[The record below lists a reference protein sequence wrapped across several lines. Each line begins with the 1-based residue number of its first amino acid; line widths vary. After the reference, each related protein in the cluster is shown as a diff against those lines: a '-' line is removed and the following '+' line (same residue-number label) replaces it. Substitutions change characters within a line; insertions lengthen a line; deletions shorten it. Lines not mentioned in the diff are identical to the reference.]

1 MQIIQSNIANLPTK
15 YGNFKIKAYKQNSQ
29 EHLALMSEN
38 FNPNETINLRI
49 HSECLTGDVFG
60 SIKCDCQKQLEL
72 AISYISKNGGMIIY
86 HRQEGRNIGLLNKVN
101 AYSLQDSGKDT
112 IEANLALG
120 FKEDEREY
128 SIVEYILKDLGVKK
142 INILTNNPSKIE
154 FLEKIEKLEIVG
166 RIPTIVEPNCYNKDY
181 LRTKK
186 EQMGHM
192 L

>member
-1 MQIIQSNIANLPTK
+1 MQIFKSNIASLPTK
-15 YGNFKIKAYKQNSQ
+15 HGNFKIKAYKQNDQ
-29 EHLALMSEN
+29 EHLVLMSED
-38 FNPNETINLRI
+38 FNSKDTINLRV

-72 AISYISKNGGMIIY
+72 AIKYIAQNGGMIIY

-101 AYSLQDSGKDT
+101 AYSLQDAGKDT

-128 SIVEYILKDLGVKK
+128 SIVEYILKDLNIKK
-142 INILTNNPSKIE
+142 INILTNNPAKIE
-154 FLEKIEKLEIVG
+154 FLENIKDLKIAK
-166 RIPTIVEPNCYNKDY
+166 RIPAIIEPNCYNKDY

>member
-1 MQIIQSNIANLPTK
+1 MQIIKSNIASLPTK
-15 YGNFKIKAYKQNSQ
+15 HGNFKIKAYKQNDQ
-29 EHLALMSEN
+29 EHLVLMSED
-38 FNPNETINLRI
+38 FNSKDTINLRV

-72 AISYISKNGGMIIY
+72 AIKYIAQNGGMIIY

-128 SIVEYILKDLGVKK
+128 SIVEYILKDLDIKK
-142 INILTNNPSKIE
+142 INILTNNPAKIE
-154 FLEKIEKLEIVG
+154 FLENIKDLKIAK
-166 RIPTIVEPNCYNKDY
+166 RIPAIIEPNCYNKDY

-186 EQMGHM
+186 EQMG
-192 L
+192 

>member
-1 MQIIQSNIANLPTK
+1 MNIIESNIANLPTK
-15 YGNFKIKAYKQNSQ
+15 HGNFKIKAYKQKNQ
-29 EHLALMSEN
+29 EHLVLMSEN
-38 FNPNETINLRI
+38 FNSLDIINLRI

-72 AISYISKNGGMIIY
+72 AIEYIAKNGGLIIY

-101 AYSLQDSGKDT
+101 AYSLQDIGKNT

-142 INILTNNPSKIE
+142 INILTNNPVKIE
-154 FLEKIEKLEIVG
+154 FLETLDVEIVE
-166 RIPTIVEPNCYNKDY
+166 RIPTIVEPNCYNKNY
-181 LRTKK
+181 LNTKK